1 MNDTRRKELAAISAL
16 ISEAW
21 SRLEGVRDEEQDA
34 FDNMPES
41 FQNGE
46 RGEAMTEAIDKLSE
60 HCDALQTVSGEL
72 DELTGN

>member
-1 MNDTRRKELAAISAL
+1 MSEKTAAELALEFKTNFDAKHDAVKAIATDAL
-16 ISEAW
+16 GKA
-21 SRLEGVRDEEQDA
+21 
-34 FDNMPES
+34 
-41 FQNGE
+41 E

>member
-1 MNDTRRKELAAISAL
+1 M
-16 ISEAW
+16 
-21 SRLEGVRDEEQDA
+21 RDEEQDA